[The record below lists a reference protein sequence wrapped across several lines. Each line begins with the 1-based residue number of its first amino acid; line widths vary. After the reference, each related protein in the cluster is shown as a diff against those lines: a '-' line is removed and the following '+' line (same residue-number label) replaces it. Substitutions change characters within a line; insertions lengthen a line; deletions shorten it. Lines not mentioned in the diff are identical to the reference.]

1 MLFVFLLMIGLFSLL
16 QIISK
21 PRFETYRKSD
31 VVQLMASGACFGFGI
46 GVLFGKRK
54 FPGE

>member
-1 MLFVFLLMIGLFSLL
+1 MLFVFLLMLGLFSLL

-31 VVQLMASGACFGFGI
+31 AVQLMASGACFGFGI